1 MEMFS
6 IGFSQVL
13 NLSCLLWVFA
23 GVMLGIIFGCI
34 PGLTGSIALALCLPL
49 IYTLDIVTS
58 MCLIMGIYIGGCS
71 GGLISA
77 ILINVPGTPSIIAT
91 SFDGHPMAERGE
103 AGKALGTAIFYS
115 FLGGTFS
122 FIILFAIAGPLGRI
136 AVKLGKGNL
145 FALTFFA
152 LTLVS
157 GLCGKNILKGLT
169 MACIGVVLSM
179 IGISVVDGA
188 PRMTMGI
195 KELNAGLEIIPALIG
210 LYAISELIKSAARAQ
225 RIGKIQTNFK
235 IKGFGFSWTEFK
247 AQFGNFI
254 RSAVIGTGVGI
265 LPGIG
270 GMTSN
275 LLAYM
280 AAKNTSKTPEKFG
293 TGYIGGIVAPET
305 ANNASVGGA
314 MVPLLA
320 LGIPGDGFTAVVLG
334 ALMLQGLTPGPLFM
348 IKSAN
353 IAYAIFAALIIANL
367 ITVFVEYFFIR
378 GFVRLLS
385 VPKHVLMSIVIV
397 LAMVGAIGINNRIF
411 DAWTVLFFGVVGFL
425 VTKLDFPLTPL
436 ILGLILGADCE
447 EYLRI
452 ALQITKGSF
461 LEMCKDP
468 VTLTFLILSALSIA
482 FAPRMLRRANR
493 GPEGKELK
501 EDD

>member
-6 IGFSQVL
+6 IGFSQIL
-13 NLSCLLWVFA
+13 NVSCILWVSF
-23 GVMLGIIFGCI
+23 GVLLGIMFGCI

-49 IYTLDIVTS
+49 IYTLDVIQS
-58 MCLIMGIYIGGCS
+58 MCLIMGIYVGGCS

-77 ILINVPGTPSIIAT
+77 ILINVPGTPSNIAT
-91 SFDGHPMAERGE
+91 SFDGHPMAANGQ
-103 AGKALGTAIFYS
+103 AGKALGTGIFYS
-115 FLGGTFS
+115 FLGGTVS
-122 FIILFAIAGPLGRI
+122 FAVLFAVAAPLGRI

-145 FALTFFA
+145 FAITFFA

-157 GLCGKNILKGLT
+157 GLCGKNVLKGLI
-169 MACIGVVLSM
+169 MAFIGVILSM
-179 IGISVVDGA
+179 IGISSGDGA
-188 PRMTMGI
+188 PRLTMGFRS
-195 KELNAGLEIIPALIG
+195 LNGGLQIIPALIG
-210 LYAISELIKSAARAQ
+210 LYAISELIKSSRKQ
-225 RIGKIQTNFK
+225 QEKQITNDFR
-235 IKGFGFSWTEFK
+235 IKGFGFSVMEFK
-247 AQFGNFI
+247 EQFGNFI
-254 RSAVIGTGVGI
+254 RSALIGTGIGI

-280 AAKNTSKTPEKFG
+280 AAKNTSKNPEKYG

-353 IAYAIFAALIIANL
+353 VAYAIFAALLVANL
-367 ITVFVEYFFIR
+367 LTVFIEYFFIR

-385 VPKHVLMSIVIV
+385 VPKHVLMSIVVV

-411 DAWTVLFFGVVGFL
+411 DAWTVLFFGAFGFL
-425 VTKLDFPLTPL
+425 VSQLDFPLTPL

-452 ALQITKGSF
+452 GLQITKGNF
-461 LEMCKDP
+461 WLMAKDP
-468 VTLTFLILSALSIA
+468 VTATFLIMSILSII
-482 FAPRMLRRANR
+482 FAPRLLKRASR
-493 GPEGKELK
+493 DTTKEK
-501 EDD
+501 EE

>member
-1 MEMFS
+1 MEMFA
-6 IGFSQVL
+6 IGFSQIL
-13 NLSCLLWVFA
+13 NVACLLWIMF
-23 GVMLGIIFGCI
+23 GVLLGIIFGCI

-49 IYTLDIVTS
+49 IYTLDTVAS

-77 ILINVPGTPSIIAT
+77 ILINVPGTPSNIAT
-91 SFDGHPMAERGE
+91 SFDGHPMASNGE
-103 AGKALGTAIFYS
+103 GGKALGTGIFYS

-122 FIILFAIAGPLGRI
+122 FIVLFAVAGPLGRV
-136 AVKLGKGNL
+136 AVSLGKGNL

-169 MACIGVVLSM
+169 MACIGVALSM
-179 IGISVVDGA
+179 IGISAVDGA

-195 KELNAGLEIIPALIG
+195 TELNGGLQIIPALIG
-210 LYAISELIKSAARAQ
+210 LYAISELIKSANRQ
-225 RIGKIQTNFK
+225 KLTQITTDFR
-235 IKGFGFSWTEFK
+235 IKGFGFTFKEFK
-247 AQFGNFI
+247 EQLGNFF
-254 RSAVIGTGVGI
+254 RSALIGTGIGI

-280 AAKNTSKTPEKFG
+280 AAKNSSKTPEKFG

-353 IAYAIFAALIIANL
+353 VAYAIFAALIVANFL
-367 ITVFVEYFFIR
+367 TVFIEYFFIR

-385 VPKHVLMSIVIV
+385 VPKHVLMSVVIV

-411 DAWTVLFFGVVGFL
+411 DAWTVLFFGTMGFL

-436 ILGLILGADCE
+436 ILGIILGADCE

-452 ALQITKGSF
+452 GLQITKGSF
-461 LEMCKDP
+461 WELAKDP
-468 VTLTFLILSALSIA
+468 VTAVFLLLSVVSIA
-482 FAPRMLRRANR
+482 MAPRMVKRANKA
-493 GPEGKELK
+493 PEGKEVI
-501 EDD
+501 DDD

>member
-1 MEMFS
+1 MEMFA
-6 IGFSQVL
+6 IGFSQIL
-13 NLSCLLWVFA
+13 NPACLLWIAF
-23 GVMLGIIFGCI
+23 GCLLGIIFGCI

-49 IYTLDIVTS
+49 IYTLDIVPS
-58 MCLIMGIYIGGCS
+58 MCLIMGIFIGGCS
-71 GGLISA
+71 GGLIAA
-77 ILINVPGTPSIIAT
+77 ILINVPGTPSNIAT
-91 SFDGHPMAERGE
+91 SYDGHPMAARGE
-103 AGKALGTAIFYS
+103 AGKALGTGIFYS

-122 FIILFAIAGPLGRI
+122 FIVLFTIAAPLGRV
-136 AVKLGKGNL
+136 AVNLGKGNL
-145 FALTFFA
+145 FAVTFFA

-157 GLCGKNILKGLT
+157 GLCGKSIMKGLT
-169 MACIGVVLSM
+169 MALIGVALSM
-179 IGISVVDGA
+179 IGISTVDGVA
-188 PRMTMGI
+188 RLTMGFRQ
-195 KELNAGLEIIPALIG
+195 LNGGLQIIPALIG
-210 LYAISELIKSAARAQ
+210 LYAISELIKSTKKEQ
-225 RIGKIQTNFK
+225 LNQVTTDFK
-235 IKGFGFSWTEFK
+235 IKGFGFTMKEFK
-247 AQFGNFI
+247 EQFGNFI
-254 RSAVIGTGVGI
+254 RSAIIGTGIGI

-293 TGYIGGIVAPET
+293 KGYIGGIVAPET

-320 LGIPGDGFTAVVLG
+320 LGIPGDGFTAVILG

-348 IKSAN
+348 INFSDV
-353 IAYAIFAALIIANL
+353 AYAIFAALIIANC

-385 VPKHVLMSIVIV
+385 VPKHVLMSVVIV

-411 DAWTVLFFGVVGFL
+411 DAWTVLFFGIFGFL

-447 EYLRI
+447 EYFRVG
-452 ALQITKGSF
+452 LQAAKNDVWAMLT
-461 LEMCKDP
+461 EP
-468 VTLTFLILSALSIA
+468 VTLVFLLLAVVSITL
-482 FAPRMLRRANR
+482 APSMVRRANR
-493 GPEGKELK
+493 DPEGKQLE

>member
-1 MEMFS
+1 MEMFA
-6 IGFSQVL
+6 IGFAQVFNISSL
-13 NLSCLLWVFA
+13 CWIMA
-23 GVMLGIIFGCI
+23 GVLLGIIFGCI

-49 IYTLDIVTS
+49 IYTLDIIQS

-77 ILINVPGTPSIIAT
+77 ILINVPGTPSNIAT
-91 SFDGHPMAERGE
+91 SFDGHPMAAKGE
-103 AGKALGTAIFYS
+103 AGKALGTGIFYS

-122 FIILFAIAGPLGRI
+122 FIILFAIAGPLGRV
-136 AVKLGKGNL
+136 AVQMGKGNL

-157 GLCGKNILKGLT
+157 GLCGKSILKGLT
-169 MACIGVVLSM
+169 MALIGMALSM
-179 IGISVVDGA
+179 IGISAVDGT
-188 PRMTMGI
+188 PRLTMGLR
-195 KELNAGLEIIPALIG
+195 ELNAGLQIIPALIG
-210 LYAISELIKSAARAQ
+210 LYAVSELIKSTAKAQ
-225 RIGKIQTNFK
+225 KLQKVNTDFK
-235 IKGFGFSWTEFK
+235 IKGFGFTWQEFK
-247 AQFGNFI
+247 EQLGNFF
-254 RSAVIGTGVGI
+254 RSALIGTGIGI
-265 LPGIG
+265 LPG
-270 GMTSN
+270 
-275 LLAYM
+275 
-280 AAKNTSKTPEKFG
+280 
-293 TGYIGGIVAPET
+293 IGGIVAPET

-348 IKSAN
+348 IKSATV
-353 IAYAIFAALIIANL
+353 AYAIFAALIIAN
-367 ITVFVEYFFIR
+367 IFTIFVEYFFIR

-385 VPKHVLMSIVIV
+385 VPKHVLMSVVIV
-397 LAMVGAIGINNRIF
+397 LAMVGAFGINNRIF
-411 DAWTVLFFGVVGFL
+411 DAWTVLFFGVLGYL

-461 LEMCKDP
+461 FEMCKDP
-468 VTLTFLILSALSIA
+468 VTLVFLLLSVASIA
-482 FAPRMLRRANR
+482 LAPRMVRRANK

>member
-1 MEMFS
+1 MEMFA
-6 IGFSQVL
+6 IGFSQIF
-13 NLSCLLWVFA
+13 NLSCLLWVFV

-49 IYTLDIVTS
+49 IYTLDIVPS

-77 ILINVPGTPSIIAT
+77 ILINVPGTPSNIAT
-91 SFDGHPMAERGE
+91 SFDGHPMAVKGQ
-103 AGKALGTAIFYS
+103 AGKALGTGIFYS

-122 FIILFAIAGPLGRI
+122 FIVLFTVAGPLGRV
-136 AVKLGKGNL
+136 AVQLGKGNL

-179 IGISVVDGA
+179 IGISAVDGT

-195 KELNAGLEIIPALIG
+195 SQLNGGLQIIPALIG
-210 LYAISELIKSAARAQ
+210 LYAVSELIKSARKAELHKVA
-225 RIGKIQTNFK
+225 IDFK
-235 IKGFGFSWTEFK
+235 IKGFGFSWREFK
-247 AQFGNFI
+247 EQLGNFL
-254 RSAVIGTGVGI
+254 RSALIGTGIGI

-280 AAKNTSKTPEKFG
+280 AAKNSSKEPEKFG
-293 TGYIGGIVAPET
+293 TGYIGGVVAPET

-334 ALMLQGLTPGPLFM
+334 AFMLQGLTPGPLFM

-353 IAYAIFAALIIANL
+353 VAYAIFAALIIANF

-411 DAWTVLFFGVVGFL
+411 DTWTVLFFGAAGFL

-436 ILGLILGADCE
+436 ILGLILGSDCE

-452 ALQITKGSF
+452 GLQISKGSF
-461 LEMCKDP
+461 WEMAKDP
-468 VTLTFLILSALSIA
+468 VTLVFLLLSVASIA
-482 FAPRMLRRANR
+482 LAPRMIKRANKA
-493 GPEGKELK
+493 PEGKEVK
-501 EDD
+501 DDD

>member
-1 MEMFS
+1 MEMFA
-6 IGFSQVL
+6 IGFAQVFNISSL
-13 NLSCLLWVFA
+13 CWIMA
-23 GVMLGIIFGCI
+23 GVLLGIIFGCI

-49 IYTLDIVTS
+49 IYTLDIIQS

-77 ILINVPGTPSIIAT
+77 ILINVPGTPSNIAT
-91 SFDGHPMAERGE
+91 SFDGHPMAAKGE
-103 AGKALGTAIFYS
+103 AGKALGTGIFYS

-122 FIILFAIAGPLGRI
+122 FIILFAIAGPLGRV
-136 AVKLGKGNL
+136 AVQMGKGNL

-157 GLCGKNILKGLT
+157 GLCGKSILKGLT
-169 MACIGVVLSM
+169 MALIGMALSM
-179 IGISVVDGA
+179 IGISAVDGT
-188 PRMTMGI
+188 PRLTMGLR
-195 KELNAGLEIIPALIG
+195 ELNAGLQIIPALIG
-210 LYAISELIKSAARAQ
+210 LYAVSELIKSTAKAQ
-225 RIGKIQTNFK
+225 KLQKVNTDFK
-235 IKGFGFSWTEFK
+235 IKGFGFTWQEFK
-247 AQFGNFI
+247 EQLGNFF
-254 RSAVIGTGVGI
+254 RSALIGTGIGI

-280 AAKNTSKTPEKFG
+280 AAKNSSKTPEKYG

-353 IAYAIFAALIIANL
+353 VAYAIFAALIIAN
-367 ITVFVEYFFIR
+367 IFTIFVEYFFIR

-385 VPKHVLMSIVIV
+385 VPKHVLMSVVIV
-397 LAMVGAIGINNRIF
+397 LAMVGAFGINNRIF
-411 DAWTVLFFGVVGFL
+411 DAWTVLFFGVLGYL

-461 LEMCKDP
+461 FEMCKDP
-468 VTLTFLILSALSIA
+468 VTLVFLLLSVASIA
-482 FAPRMLRRANR
+482 LAPRMVRRANK